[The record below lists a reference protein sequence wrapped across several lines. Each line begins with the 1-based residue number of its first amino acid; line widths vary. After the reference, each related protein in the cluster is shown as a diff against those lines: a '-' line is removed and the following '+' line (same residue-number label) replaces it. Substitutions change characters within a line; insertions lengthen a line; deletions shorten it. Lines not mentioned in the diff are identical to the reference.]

1 MIAKSRLLALLV
13 GAVILFSKEVPAS
26 IIQTA
31 NITRYFASSEYW
43 FIGEV
48 VSGARSNS
56 IEDHF
61 LYRIEEIDGELREV
75 SICTTEQIAPGTE
88 LLIAVSHS
96 ARASECGDDA
106 LDYSEYLNGVVALPI
121 ARSLVGSDSA
131 VMLTVSEFGSL
142 GCDVGMEDPRA
153 RPFWRGDLEWPP
165 SYYVRRMLPV
175 PVSVVVDC
183 IRAYESS
190 RAD

>member
-1 MIAKSRLLALLV
+1 MIAKSSLLVLLV
-13 GAVILFSKEVPAS
+13 GAVILFSEEVPARTF
-26 IIQTA
+26 QTA

-48 VSGARSNS
+48 VSGSRSNS

-75 SICTTEQIAPGTE
+75 SICTTVQIAPGTK
-88 LLIAVSHS
+88 LLIAVSRS
-96 ARASECGDDA
+96 AHGSECSDDA
-106 LDYSEYLNGVVALPI
+106 VYYSEHLNGVVALPI
-121 ARSLVGSDSA
+121 ARSVVGSDSA
-131 VMLTVSEFGSL
+131 VMLTESELGSL
-142 GCDVGMEDPRA
+142 GCEVGMADPRA
-153 RPFWRGDLEWPP
+153 RRIWRGGLDWPP
-165 SYYVRRMLPV
+165 SYFVERMLPV

-183 IRAYESS
+183 IHAYESS